1 MARKLQTC
9 RIFYAGKERA
19 VARRSYAPPPP
30 RRPNLVISNIDRTP
44 ASNGYMT
51 DTENESDTDT
61 DPSRDYFTTDYSSDS
76 DSDAEPPQHVPRVFH
91 FNEIPSSPE
100 YTPSSPPR
108 SPRSPEVMLVE
119 RMDVPNPNARTIIE
133 IPSDSSQSDSGSSS
147 SEMRVQKRRKYNPDV
162 EQYFD
167 VEAIEVNGSSDSDY
181 YSNSDFDYSDYE

>member
-9 RIFYAGKERA
+9 RIFYAGKERV

-76 DSDAEPPQHVPRVFH
+76 DSDAEPPQHVPRVF
-91 FNEIPSSPE
+91 ISMKSLALQS
-100 YTPSSPPR
+100 TL
-108 SPRSPEVMLVE
+108 LVLPHAAPGHL
-119 RMDVPNPNARTIIE
+119 R
-133 IPSDSSQSDSGSSS
+133 
-147 SEMRVQKRRKYNPDV
+147 
-162 EQYFD
+162 
-167 VEAIEVNGSSDSDY
+167 
-181 YSNSDFDYSDYE
+181 